1 MPAVTSP
8 LRRAASGRRHARG
21 VTLVEALVALL
32 VLSVGMLG
40 IAALF
45 VSSVRFNRTALLRTQ
60 AINLVS
66 DMADRIRANA
76 SAGPAYDLASY
87 GAGPAARDCA
97 PGPGAAGANCTIDEL
112 AEDDLARWISAVQ
125 TTLPAPGDGGA
136 ATEVEY
142 APAAAAG
149 PDRYTVLVRWQEP
162 GEAAPFSYRSEL
174 LIMPRLP
181 PT

>member
-1 MPAVTSP
+1 MSALIPPLAGAS
-8 LRRAASGRRHARG
+8 LRRRRERG

-45 VSSVRFNRTALLRTQ
+45 VSSLRFNRTALLRTQ

-87 GAGPAARDCA
+87 GAAPAARDCA
-97 PGPGAAGANCTIDEL
+97 PEPGTAGANCSIVEL
-112 AEDDLARWISAVQ
+112 AEDDLARWIAAVEAA
-125 TTLPAPGDGGA
+125 LPRPGDGGP
-136 ATEVEY
+136 ATDVEY
-142 APAAAAG
+142 TPGVGGA
-149 PDRYTVLVRWQEP
+149 PDRYAVLVRWQEP
-162 GEAAPFSYRSEL
+162 GEDLPFSYRSEV
-174 LIMPRLP
+174 LIMPRAPL
-181 PT
+181 T